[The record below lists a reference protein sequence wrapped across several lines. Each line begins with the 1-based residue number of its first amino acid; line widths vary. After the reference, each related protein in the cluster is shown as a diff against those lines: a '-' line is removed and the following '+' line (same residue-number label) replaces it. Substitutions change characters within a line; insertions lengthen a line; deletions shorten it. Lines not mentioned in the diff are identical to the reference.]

1 MSGYA
6 GMCVA
11 ALIAAPELPVLTGT
25 ARIVVVMIALNIFV
39 ASFAPGS
46 ISRRSRK
53 VHVHRPGWTYECPA
67 HPDRNEIMRRLHLCP
82 SSARSRRRCDGQVV
96 RRRGCPVRHPDMP
109 MHNERAPGS
118 WCMPD
123 LPSHRE

>member
-11 ALIAAPELPVLTGT
+11 ALIAAPELPGLTGT

-39 ASFAPGS
+39 ASFPPGS

-53 VHVHRPGWTYECPA
+53 VHVHRPGWTYECPRPSGQERDHA
-67 HPDRNEIMRRLHLCP
+67 AAASLPFIGTIQAKMRWP
-82 SSARSRRRCDGQVV
+82 GSPPAGAPGQARRRAD
-96 RRRGCPVRHPDMP
+96 
-109 MHNERAPGS
+109 A
-118 WCMPD
+118 
-123 LPSHRE
+123 